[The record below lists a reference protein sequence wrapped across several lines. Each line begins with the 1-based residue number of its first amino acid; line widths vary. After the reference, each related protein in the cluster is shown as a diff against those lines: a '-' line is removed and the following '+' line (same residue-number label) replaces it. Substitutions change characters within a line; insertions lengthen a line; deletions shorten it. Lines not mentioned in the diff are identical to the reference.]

1 MIVFCEE
8 CGRQNEI
15 RCPEGCGREA
25 LLACDGCEETLK
37 VPDAASSIA
46 APAEAPIRLM
56 IVDDSRLIRTVVRQM
71 FDADE
76 QVQVVG
82 EAANG
87 REALQ
92 LLPEIEPDVITLDIK
107 MPEMDGLSTL
117 KHIMIKRP
125 TPTVMI
131 SALTREGATETFDA
145 LRFGAI
151 DFMPKPSQRED
162 VSLEDQEREIK
173 RKVRLAAAI
182 KMDNVRLLR
191 TRPANGGA
199 PTSAIERCV
208 VLGASEGGDG
218 ALLKIIT
225 QLDPAW
231 PAAYLA
237 VLYAAE
243 AHLDAFVDYLDANSM
258 LQVRRAADGTS
269 LEGGTCYLASGA
281 EYVTAVQKGDR
292 TSLCVHPSPFPG
304 RRGAINMLMLSLS
317 EVMAAR
323 TVAVVLTGKDAD
335 GAEGA
340 AEIARV
346 GGAVMIQD
354 PSTCLFKEMALSA
367 LRLCRSGRQLNDSEI
382 APAIKTLF
390 NNQHH

>member
-8 CGRQNEI
+8 CGRQHDTA
-15 RCPEGCGREA
+15 CDEGSGPQP
-25 LLACDGCEETLK
+25 LLTCDGCLETLK
-37 VPDAASSIA
+37 VSDEDSSIVK
-46 APAEAPIRLM
+46 PSRAPIKLL

-71 FDADE
+71 FDADGR
-76 QVQVVG
+76 VQVVG

-87 REALQ
+87 REALEM
-92 LLPEIEPDVITLDIK
+92 LPELAPDVITLDIK
-107 MPEMDGLSTL
+107 MPELDGLSTL

-151 DFMPKPSQRED
+151 DFMPKPSQRD
-162 VSLEDQEREIK
+162 DISLEDQERQIK
-173 RKVRLAAAI
+173 HKVKLAAGI

-191 TRPANGGA
+191 TRPANGRA
-199 PTSAIERCV
+199 PASAIERCV
-208 VLGASEGGDG
+208 VLGASEGGYG
-218 ALLKIIT
+218 ALLKIIP

-281 EYVTAVQKGDR
+281 EYVTAVQEGDR

-317 EVMAAR
+317 EVMGAR
-323 TVAVVLTGKDAD
+323 AVAVTSESDSMSMLMAPRRPGN
-335 GAEGA
+335 GEGCT
-340 AEIARV
+340 RRDV
-346 GGAVMIQD
+346 RS
-354 PSTCLFKEMALSA
+354 PS
-367 LRLCRSGRQLNDSEI
+367 
-382 APAIKTLF
+382 
-390 NNQHH
+390 